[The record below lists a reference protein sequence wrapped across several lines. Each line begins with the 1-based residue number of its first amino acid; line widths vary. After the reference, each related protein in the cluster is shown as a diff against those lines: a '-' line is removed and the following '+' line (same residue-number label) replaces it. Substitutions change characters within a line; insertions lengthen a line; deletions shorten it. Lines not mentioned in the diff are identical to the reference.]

1 MSPGNVRSTTP
12 RGTRRSFNVLDLAGP
27 LAAFDVPRRV
37 MNPAPY
43 GLTTFSGARGRIG
56 VEAT

>member
-1 MSPGNVRSTTP
+1 VRSTTP